1 MKIMK
6 SVLIGLGF
14 ALAALP
20 AAAADST
27 GASSGLANPGY
38 QPPAGLN
45 LGSPVPGA
53 PAHTTCNGRVLYP
66 SATGVDAN
74 NQLAAIYEAT
84 PNSTAVKLGRAH
96 VCTPVTN
103 AHIVCRHLL
112 ENKKH
117 KSK

>member
-66 SATGVDAN
+66 SAIGVDAN
-74 NQLAAIYEAT
+74 NKLAAIYEAT
-84 PNSTAVKLGRAH
+84 QNSTAFTCHGFFTTTVKW
-96 VCTPVTN
+96 
-103 AHIVCRHLL
+103 
-112 ENKKH
+112 
-117 KSK
+117 KSEERRVGKECVRTCK